1 MFTAV
6 QKYIYFLDF
15 VCVWM
20 SSKSKP
26 WWLKYGCYTENVLL
40 SSQWIERRNGMA
52 TNGGIPCIA
61 YTFRGMCE
69 HSMFIIFVILHVH
82 FYVFYMC
89 WIVFAFAF
97 DVVHWALTYSCC
109 LHMTLHSTKHM
120 ECIRMEFAQPYSGTY
135 VRFKFKYYFL
145 SAICVQFRQK
155 LYLPFN
161 FTISTLPANERYREM
176 RNNFSTQKFSLHMK
190 RDALICTNNFC
201 GGAKFMVHE
210 VWGGIFGNIQWFS
223 ITMTQFRQ

>member
-1 MFTAV
+1 MDWTA
-6 QKYIYFLDF
+6 K
-15 VCVWM
+15 W
-20 SSKSKP
+20 K
-26 WWLKYGCYTENVLL
+26 
-40 SSQWIERRNGMA
+40 A

-176 RNNFSTQKFSLHMK
+176 RNNFSTQTFSLHMK
-190 RDALICTNNFC
+190 RDALICTNNFLRWSEVY
-201 GGAKFMVHE
+201 GARGMR
-210 VWGGIFGNIQWFS
+210 WN
-223 ITMTQFRQ
+223 FRKHSVILDHNDPVSAIKC